1 MTGLEWLAEPCP
13 LPSEQHRAAAVARQG
28 VLTKPPGSLGTLEH
42 IAIRLAAL
50 QATERPSAETVQIVL
65 FAGDHGVTA
74 QGISAFPSAVTVE
87 MLRNFANG
95 GAAISVLARTLGAN
109 LDVVDVGT
117 LATETIAGV
126 TTDKPCHG
134 TRDFSG
140 APAMTNDELAFA
152 LGAGRRAVARRAT
165 NHLNLLILGEMG
177 IGNTTSAAAIAAS
190 LLGENPAALVGAG
203 TGLDSDGIRHKANV
217 IARALA
223 LHKLDAG
230 APAPLDVLAK
240 VGGLEIASLAGAIVA
255 AAQSRIPVLVDG
267 FIVTAAALA
276 AVRLNRSCAP
286 WLIYAHR
293 SSEHGHGALLDA
305 LGADPIL
312 DLGMRLGEGSGAAV
326 ALAVVRAACALH
338 NGMATFSE
346 AQVSGS
352 L

>member
-1 MTGLEWLAEPCP
+1 M
-13 LPSEQHRAAAVARQG
+13 
-28 VLTKPPGSLGTLEH
+28 
-42 IAIRLAAL
+42 
-50 QATERPSAETVQIVL
+50 
-65 FAGDHGVTA
+65 
-74 QGISAFPSAVTVE
+74 
-87 MLRNFANG
+87 
-95 GAAISVLARTLGAN
+95 
-109 LDVVDVGT
+109 
-117 LATETIAGV
+117 
-126 TTDKPCHG
+126 
-134 TRDFSG
+134 
-140 APAMTNDELAFA
+140 
-152 LGAGRRAVARRAT
+152 
-165 NHLNLLILGEMG
+165 
-177 IGNTTSAAAIAAS
+177 
-190 LLGENPAALVGAG
+190 
-203 TGLDSDGIRHKANV
+203 
-217 IARALA
+217 
-223 LHKLDAG
+223 G

-276 AVRLNRSCAP
+276 AVRINPSCAP

-312 DLGMRLGEGSGAAV
+312 DLGMRLGEASGAAV